1 MPFAKHMKKNIGKF
15 TGTVLLS
22 FLVNYGALAQAIND
36 EKIWSF
42 KQTIAIA
49 QHNDPW
55 LSGNKYQQQAKE
67 SLSRAAKTM
76 PDPKMSIGIANLP
89 TNGFDFSQEA
99 MTQVKVGITQM
110 FPRGDSLAL
119 QNQQLRIESE
129 AYPFQ
134 RQDRKA
140 KVAVT
145 VGTLWLDAYQVQQ
158 SISLIEQNRSLFEQL
173 ADIAQVNYASALGK
187 TRQQDIVRAQLE
199 LTRLDDRLDIL
210 AQQQNAYLGNLSQ
223 WLSSAF
229 SHHSDSTALDIVS
242 QLDMIK
248 LQNELPQLN
257 LLANTLVFRD
267 SALPIEVLAKNF
279 AIHPAVL
286 AIDKKI
292 AASKTGISLAEQQ
305 YQPEWGVNASYGYR
319 DDDPMGNNRADFF
332 SVGVS
337 FDLPLFNENRQ
348 DMTVKSAIS
357 TTEAVK
363 TEKVLLLRQL
373 LAAFSSAKARLLR
386 VNKRKTLYQTK
397 LLPQIH
403 DQSEAS
409 LTAYT
414 NDDGDFSEV
423 VRSRIAVINAEIE
436 QLKIVVEEQ
445 KLILTL
451 NYLSVGTVV
460 TKNTAYSANTMQQ
473 YFAQRGEK

>member
-1 MPFAKHMKKNIGKF
+1 MLFFKHMIKNTAKF
-15 TGTVLLS
+15 VRAILVG
-22 FLVNYGALAQAIND
+22 FLVNYSAVAKTIND

-42 KQTIAIA
+42 KQTIAVA

-99 MTQVKVGITQM
+99 MTQVKVGISQM

-119 QNQQLRIESE
+119 HNQQLRIESE
-129 AYPFQ
+129 AYPLQ

-145 VGTLWLDAYQVQQ
+145 VGSLWLDAYQIQQ

-173 ADIAQVNYASALGK
+173 ADVAQASYSSALGK
-187 TRQQDIVRAQLE
+187 TRQQDIVRAQVE
-199 LTRLDDRLDIL
+199 LTRLDDRLDRL
-210 AQQQNAYLGNLSQ
+210 AQQQNAYLGQLSQ
-223 WLSSAF
+223 WLSNAF
-229 SHHSDSTALDIVS
+229 SDYSDSVTLQEVS
-242 QLDMIK
+242 QLNAIK
-248 LQNELPQLN
+248 LQKKLPQLD
-257 LLANTLVFRD
+257 LLASELVYSNTAIPV
-267 SALPIEVLAKNF
+267 SVLAENF
-279 AIHPAVL
+279 AMHPAVL

-319 DDDPMGNNRADFF
+319 DDDPVGNSRADFF
-332 SVGVS
+332 SLGIS

-357 TTEAVK
+357 NSEAIK

-386 VNKRKTLYQTK
+386 INKRKTLYQTK

-403 DQSEAS
+403 DQAEAA

-414 NDDGDFSEV
+414 NDDGDFAEV
-423 VRSRIAVINAEIE
+423 VRSRIAVLNAEIE
-436 QLKIVVEEQ
+436 QLKILVEKQ
-445 KLILTL
+445 KLILSL
-451 NYLSVGTVV
+451 NYLFVGSIAATQTTVS
-460 TKNTAYSANTMQQ
+460 TKNSLQDFTP
-473 YFAQRGEK
+473 RGEK

>member
-1 MPFAKHMKKNIGKF
+1 MHWK
-15 TGTVLLS
+15 
-22 FLVNYGALAQAIND
+22 
-36 EKIWSF
+36 
-42 KQTIAIA
+42 
-49 QHNDPW
+49 
-55 LSGNKYQQQAKE
+55 
-67 SLSRAAKTM
+67 
-76 PDPKMSIGIANLP
+76 
-89 TNGFDFSQEA
+89 
-99 MTQVKVGITQM
+99 
-110 FPRGDSLAL
+110 
-119 QNQQLRIESE
+119 
-129 AYPFQ
+129 
-134 RQDRKA
+134 
-140 KVAVT
+140 
-145 VGTLWLDAYQVQQ
+145 
-158 SISLIEQNRSLFEQL
+158 
-173 ADIAQVNYASALGK
+173 
-187 TRQQDIVRAQLE
+187 
-199 LTRLDDRLDIL
+199 
-210 AQQQNAYLGNLSQ
+210 
-223 WLSSAF
+223 
-229 SHHSDSTALDIVS
+229 
-242 QLDMIK
+242 
-248 LQNELPQLN
+248 
-257 LLANTLVFRD
+257 
-267 SALPIEVLAKNF
+267 
-279 AIHPAVL
+279 

-332 SVGVS
+332 SIGVS

-403 DQSEAS
+403 DQAEAS

>member
-1 MPFAKHMKKNIGKF
+1 MLFFKHMIKNTAKF
-15 TGTVLLS
+15 VGAILVG
-22 FLVNYGALAQAIND
+22 FLVNYSVVAQTIND

-42 KQTIAIA
+42 KQTIATA

-119 QNQQLRIESE
+119 HNQQLRIESE
-129 AYPFQ
+129 AYPLQ

-173 ADIAQVNYASALGK
+173 ADVAQANYSSALGK

-199 LTRLDDRLDIL
+199 LTRLDDRLDRL
-210 AQQQNAYLGNLSQ
+210 AQQQNAYLGQLSQ
-223 WLSSAF
+223 WLSNAF
-229 SHHSDSTALDIVS
+229 SDYSDSVTLQEVS
-242 QLDMIK
+242 QLDAIK
-248 LQNELPQLN
+248 LQKKLPQLD
-257 LLANTLVFRD
+257 LLASELVYSNTAIPV
-267 SALPIEVLAKNF
+267 SVLAENF
-279 AIHPAVL
+279 AMHPAVL

-319 DDDPMGNNRADFF
+319 DDDPVGNSRADFF
-332 SVGVS
+332 SLGIS

-357 TTEAVK
+357 NSEAIK

-386 VNKRKTLYQTK
+386 INKRKTLYQTK

-403 DQSEAS
+403 DQAEAA

-414 NDDGDFSEV
+414 NDDGDFAEV
-423 VRSRIAVINAEIE
+423 VRSRIAVLNAEIE
-436 QLKIVVEEQ
+436 QLKILVEKQ
-445 KLILTL
+445 KLILSL
-451 NYLSVGTVV
+451 NYLFVGSIAITQ
-460 TKNTAYSANTMQQ
+460 TTISAKNSPQNLTP
-473 YFAQRGEK
+473 RGEK

>member
-1 MPFAKHMKKNIGKF
+1 MSFAKHMKKNIGKF

-22 FLVNYGALAQAIND
+22 FLVNYGALAQAING

-49 QHNDPW
+49 QQNDPW

-67 SLSRAAKTM
+67 SLSRAAQTM

-210 AQQQNAYLGNLSQ
+210 AQQQNAYLGN
-223 WLSSAF
+223 
-229 SHHSDSTALDIVS
+229 
-242 QLDMIK
+242 
-248 LQNELPQLN
+248 
-257 LLANTLVFRD
+257 
-267 SALPIEVLAKNF
+267 
-279 AIHPAVL
+279 
-286 AIDKKI
+286 
-292 AASKTGISLAEQQ
+292 
-305 YQPEWGVNASYGYR
+305 
-319 DDDPMGNNRADFF
+319 
-332 SVGVS
+332 
-337 FDLPLFNENRQ
+337 
-348 DMTVKSAIS
+348 
-357 TTEAVK
+357 
-363 TEKVLLLRQL
+363 
-373 LAAFSSAKARLLR
+373 
-386 VNKRKTLYQTK
+386 
-397 LLPQIH
+397 
-403 DQSEAS
+403 
-409 LTAYT
+409 
-414 NDDGDFSEV
+414 
-423 VRSRIAVINAEIE
+423 
-436 QLKIVVEEQ
+436 
-445 KLILTL
+445 
-451 NYLSVGTVV
+451 
-460 TKNTAYSANTMQQ
+460 
-473 YFAQRGEK
+473 